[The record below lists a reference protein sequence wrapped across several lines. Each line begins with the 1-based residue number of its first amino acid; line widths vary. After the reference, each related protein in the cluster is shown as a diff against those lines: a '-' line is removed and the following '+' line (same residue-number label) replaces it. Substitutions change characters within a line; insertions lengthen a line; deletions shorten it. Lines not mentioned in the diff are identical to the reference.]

1 MKIIIIGYGVA
12 GKRYFRAL
20 KKKNIDLLIVSKS
33 KKKIFYKKKN
43 ISIIYQDIKNILF
56 EDVKAVIIAS
66 PLETHWFYLKI
77 FLRKNVDI
85 IIEKPVINNLSHFN
99 KLKKLIKN
107 FRNNFYINHS
117 DLYNKNFLTLIKKK
131 KFTSIKKINF
141 YYGNN
146 KNKYNIKENKRPI
159 SDWLPHVLAITVFFL
174 KKINNYKILYFYRE
188 IKNNLI
194 YEKIL
199 IQLYSGIIVSNFYFS
214 NFPDTNQ
221 RNFLIE
227 LENGYLNFDAYNNK
241 NYSSFSGKKSFLN
254 VISKNTFDN
263 LIDVLLFNINRQKS
277 NNDFYL
283 FEKYFMIQLKINSHL
298 LRLKNT

>member
-43 ISIIYQDIKNILF
+43 ISIIYQDIKNIVF
-56 EDVKAVIIAS
+56 ENVVAVIIAS

-77 FLRKNVDI
+77 FLTKNIDI
-85 IIEKPVINNLSHFN
+85 IIEKPVINNLTHFN
-99 KLKKLIKN
+99 KLKKLIKK

-117 DLYNKNFLTLIKKK
+117 DLYNKNFLTLIKGKN
-131 KFTSIKKINF
+131 FATIKKINF

-146 KNKYNIKENKRPI
+146 RNKYKIKENKYPV
-159 SDWLPHVLAITVFFL
+159 SDWLPHVLAITVFLL
-174 KKINNYKILYFYRE
+174 KRINNYKILFFYRE

-199 IQLYSGIIVSNFYFS
+199 MQLYSENIASNFYFS
-214 NFPDTNQ
+214 NFPGTAQ

-227 LENGYLNFDAYNNK
+227 LKNGYLNFDAYNNK
-241 NYSSFSGKKSFLN
+241 SCSLMSGKKSFTNCQGIFFL
-254 VISKNTFDN
+254 
-263 LIDVLLFNINRQKS
+263 
-277 NNDFYL
+277 
-283 FEKYFMIQLKINSHL
+283 
-298 LRLKNT
+298 